1 MHTIISCAIQYTY
14 ISLNKETC
22 NSLRHAIQ
30 ANCTENKVT
39 FNPDNEED
47 ESSLNEL
54 NKLWLIVMMVIVILL

>member
-1 MHTIISCAIQYTY
+1 MHT
-14 ISLNKETC
+14 
-22 NSLRHAIQ
+22 IQ

-54 NKLWLIVMMVIVILL
+54 NKLWLIVMMVIVMLL